1 MSTYY
6 CLVAGLPDI
15 SLDDGKLSYSVSD
28 FKAELYPDL
37 SAQDRKLIDL
47 FYLKFDNTAIL
58 KLLKNK
64 DAVIEDKGNFSAE
77 ELLQLIEA
85 VREGDTPDKKYPSY
99 LVNFVSQY
107 LQLSQD
113 ELYRADDLLAA
124 LYYSYGMS
132 SNNAFI
138 ASWFEFNLNLNNIL
152 AALAARKYKMEV
164 SSVIVGATSICE
176 QLRTS
181 NARDFGLNET
191 LEYFEALQRIADIE
205 ELVEREKKVDML
217 KWKWLEDE
225 SFFHYFTIER
235 IFVFLM
241 QLEMIERWISLD
253 KEKGNELFRKMIQ
266 DLKNEVQIPE
276 EFRKSLIPQHFDL
289 TLFISS

>member
-28 FKAELYPDL
+28 FKTELYPDL

-64 DAVIEDKGNFSAE
+64 DAVIGDKGNFSAE

-138 ASWFEFNLNLNNIL
+138 ASWFEFNLNLNNSL
-152 AALAARKYKMEV
+152 AALAARKYKLEV

-276 EFRKSLIPQHFDL
+276 EFRK
-289 TLFISS
+289 

>member
-47 FYLKFDNTAIL
+47 FYLKFGNMAIL

-64 DAVIEDKGNFSAE
+64 DTVIEDKGNFSAE

-276 EFRKSLIPQHFDL
+276 EFRK
-289 TLFISS
+289 

>member
-152 AALAARKYKMEV
+152 VALAARKYKLEV

-276 EFRKSLIPQHFDL
+276 EFRK
-289 TLFISS
+289 

>member
-47 FYLKFDNTAIL
+47 FYLKFDNMAIL

-64 DAVIEDKGNFSAE
+64 DTVIEDKGNFSAE

-85 VREGDTPDKKYPSY
+85 VRAGDTPDKKYPSY

-276 EFRKSLIPQHFDL
+276 EFRK
-289 TLFISS
+289 

>member
-47 FYLKFDNTAIL
+47 FYLKFDNMAIL

-64 DAVIEDKGNFSAE
+64 DTVIEDKGNFSAE

-99 LVNFVSQY
+99 LVNFVSLY

-276 EFRKSLIPQHFDL
+276 EFRK
-289 TLFISS
+289 

>member
-266 DLKNEVQIPE
+266 DLKNEVQIPP
-276 EFRKSLIPQHFDL
+276 IA
-289 TLFISS
+289 

>member
-28 FKAELYPDL
+28 FKTELYPDL

-85 VREGDTPDKKYPSY
+85 VREGDTLDKKYPSY

-132 SNNAFI
+132 FNNAFI

-181 NARDFGLNET
+181 NARDFELNET

-276 EFRKSLIPQHFDL
+276 EFRK
-289 TLFISS
+289 

>member
-58 KLLKNK
+58 KLLRNK

-225 SFFHYFTIER
+225 SFFHYFTIEH

-276 EFRKSLIPQHFDL
+276 EFRK
-289 TLFISS
+289 

>member
-28 FKAELYPDL
+28 FKAELYSDL

-64 DAVIEDKGNFSAE
+64 DTVIEDKGNFSAE

-225 SFFHYFTIER
+225 SFSHYFTIER

-276 EFRKSLIPQHFDL
+276 EFRK
-289 TLFISS
+289 

>member
-164 SSVIVGATSICE
+164 SSVIVGATSVCE

-276 EFRKSLIPQHFDL
+276 EFRK
-289 TLFISS
+289 

>member
-47 FYLKFDNTAIL
+47 FYLKFDNTVIL

-225 SFFHYFTIER
+225 SFSHYFTIER

-276 EFRKSLIPQHFDL
+276 EFRK
-289 TLFISS
+289 

>member
-266 DLKNEVQIPE
+266 DLKNEVQILE
-276 EFRKSLIPQHFDL
+276 EFRK
-289 TLFISS
+289 

>member
-99 LVNFVSQY
+99 LVNFVSRY

-113 ELYRADDLLAA
+113 EFYRADDLLAA

-152 AALAARKYKMEV
+152 AALAARKYKLEV

-176 QLRTS
+176 QLCTS

-266 DLKNEVQIPE
+266 DLKSEVQIPE
-276 EFRKSLIPQHFDL
+276 EFRK
-289 TLFISS
+289 

>member
-28 FKAELYPDL
+28 FKDELYPDL

-47 FYLKFDNTAIL
+47 FYLKFDNMAIL

-64 DAVIEDKGNFSAE
+64 DTVIEDKGNFSAE

-276 EFRKSLIPQHFDL
+276 EFRK
-289 TLFISS
+289 

>member
-47 FYLKFDNTAIL
+47 FYLKFDNMAIL
-58 KLLKNK
+58 KLLKNI
-64 DAVIEDKGNFSAE
+64 DTVIEDKGNFSAE

-276 EFRKSLIPQHFDL
+276 EFRK
-289 TLFISS
+289 

>member
-47 FYLKFDNTAIL
+47 FYLKFDNMAIL

-64 DAVIEDKGNFSAE
+64 DTVIEDKGNFSAE

-253 KEKGNELFRKMIQ
+253 KEIGNELFRKMIQ

-276 EFRKSLIPQHFDL
+276 EFRK
-289 TLFISS
+289 

>member
-47 FYLKFDNTAIL
+47 FYLKFDNMAIL

-64 DAVIEDKGNFSAE
+64 DTVIEDKGNFSAE

-191 LEYFEALQRIADIE
+191 LKYFEALQRIADIE
-205 ELVEREKKVDML
+205 ELVEREKKVNML

-276 EFRKSLIPQHFDL
+276 EFRK
-289 TLFISS
+289 

>member
-64 DAVIEDKGNFSAE
+64 DTVIEDKGNFSAE

-152 AALAARKYKMEV
+152 AALAARKYKLEV

-276 EFRKSLIPQHFDL
+276 EFRKS
-289 TLFISS
+289 

>member
-152 AALAARKYKMEV
+152 AALAARKYKLEV

-191 LEYFEALQRIADIE
+191 LVYFEALQRIADIE

-276 EFRKSLIPQHFDL
+276 EFRK
-289 TLFISS
+289 

>member
-37 SAQDRKLIDL
+37 SAQDRKLIYL

-152 AALAARKYKMEV
+152 TALAARKYKLEV

-276 EFRKSLIPQHFDL
+276 EFRK
-289 TLFISS
+289 

>member
-47 FYLKFDNTAIL
+47 FYLKFDNMAIL

-64 DAVIEDKGNFSAE
+64 DTVIEDKGNFSAE

-253 KEKGNELFRKMIQ
+253 KKKGNELFRKMIQ

-276 EFRKSLIPQHFDL
+276 EFRK
-289 TLFISS
+289 

>member
-28 FKAELYPDL
+28 FKTELYPDL

-58 KLLKNK
+58 QLLKNK
-64 DAVIEDKGNFSAE
+64 DAVIGDKGNFSAE

-152 AALAARKYKMEV
+152 AALAARKYKLEV

-276 EFRKSLIPQHFDL
+276 EFRK
-289 TLFISS
+289 

>member
-58 KLLKNK
+58 KLLRNK

-152 AALAARKYKMEV
+152 AALAARRYKMEV

-276 EFRKSLIPQHFDL
+276 EFRK
-289 TLFISS
+289 

>member
-37 SAQDRKLIDL
+37 SAQDRKFIDL

-64 DAVIEDKGNFSAE
+64 DTVIEDKGNFSAE

-152 AALAARKYKMEV
+152 AALAARKYKLEV

-276 EFRKSLIPQHFDL
+276 EFRK
-289 TLFISS
+289 

>member
-152 AALAARKYKMEV
+152 AALAARKYKLEV

-176 QLRTS
+176 QLCTS

-191 LEYFEALQRIADIE
+191 LEYFDALQRIADIE

-276 EFRKSLIPQHFDL
+276 EFRK
-289 TLFISS
+289 

>member
-225 SFFHYFTIER
+225 SFFHYLLSS
-235 IFVFLM
+235 VFCILM

-276 EFRKSLIPQHFDL
+276 EFRK
-289 TLFISS
+289 

>member
-47 FYLKFDNTAIL
+47 FYLKFDNMAIL

-64 DAVIEDKGNFSAE
+64 DTVIEDKGNFSAE

-276 EFRKSLIPQHFDL
+276 EFRK
-289 TLFISS
+289 

>member
-64 DAVIEDKGNFSAE
+64 DAVIEDKGYFSAE

-152 AALAARKYKMEV
+152 AALAARKYKLEV

-276 EFRKSLIPQHFDL
+276 EFRK
-289 TLFISS
+289 

>member
-15 SLDDGKLSYSVSD
+15 SLDYGKLSYSVSD

-47 FYLKFDNTAIL
+47 FYLKFDNMAIL

-64 DAVIEDKGNFSAE
+64 DTVIEDKGNFSAE

-276 EFRKSLIPQHFDL
+276 EFRK
-289 TLFISS
+289 

>member
-64 DAVIEDKGNFSAE
+64 DTVIEDKGNFSAE

-113 ELYRADDLLAA
+113 ELYRAYDLLAA

-152 AALAARKYKMEV
+152 AALAARKYKLEV

-191 LEYFEALQRIADIE
+191 LKYFEALQRIADIE

-253 KEKGNELFRKMIQ
+253 KERGNELFRKMIQ

-276 EFRKSLIPQHFDL
+276 EFRK
-289 TLFISS
+289 